1 MNCSQLYQQTEIL
14 QNSLDHDS
22 EIDLSNLEAFNVKY
36 TLGDKKCSE
45 FSTSQHYCN
54 RPLMSGVKYGLMAR
68 VYTKDAFRDTTPIF
82 FETKTRQPLPF
93 SPLVI
98 VAGSTF
104 ILLMISLV
112 ICICCCWSLKKQKKL
127 KKEKEAAETVE
138 NLLSFTSY
146 CVIDKNPTPRSQFDP
161 LL

>member
-1 MNCSQLYQQTEIL
+1 MNCSQLYQQTEIFK
-14 QNSLDHDS
+14 NPLDHDS
-22 EIDLSNLEAFNVKY
+22 EIETADLEAFSVKF
-36 TLGDKKCSE
+36 TLGDNKCSDLPKK
-45 FSTSQHYCN
+45 CN
-54 RPLMSGVKYGLMAR
+54 RPLIPGTMYGLMAR
-68 VYTKDAFRDTTPIF
+68 VYTKDGYRDTTPIF
-82 FETKTRQPLPF
+82 FKTKNSQPFPF

-104 ILLMISLV
+104 LILMISLV

-146 CVIDKNPTPRSQFDP
+146 CVIDKNPTPRNQFDP